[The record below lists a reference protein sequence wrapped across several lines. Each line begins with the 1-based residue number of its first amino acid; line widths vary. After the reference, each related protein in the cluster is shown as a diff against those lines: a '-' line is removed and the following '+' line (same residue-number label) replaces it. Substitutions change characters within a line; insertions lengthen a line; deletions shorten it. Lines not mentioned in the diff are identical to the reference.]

1 MHQIFFIG
9 HADDLAELE
18 PDENPADAFTCMS
31 SLQFHRDAR
40 AQLYALVT
48 GSFVFDAMDMEIL
61 DREISVDGPY
71 LYRLDEGLMGRLAD
85 LEEDQVEAYAELWM
99 ECEDIEVLRLE
110 TDDLL
115 DFMFLLVHFCQTACN
130 DDLGVYI
137 YSDS

>member
-9 HADDLAELE
+9 HADDVAELE

-71 LYRLDEGLMGRLAD
+71 LYRLDEGLMGRLSDPSLAV
-85 LEEDQVEAYAELWM
+85 QNSAA
-99 ECEDIEVLRLE
+99 CALR
-110 TDDLL
+110 TIIGR
-115 DFMFLLVHFCQTACN
+115 CYT
-130 DDLGVYI
+130 
-137 YSDS
+137 